1 MTTTRIV
8 TMASHQL
15 VEQFVIADAESVRP
29 IAMMI
34 GPVTTGGKHLITFLM
49 PKALINAASTKYSRP
64 AKQTPITITQ
74 PDGRVL
80 TYILKGDEV
89 VSWCESSDGYT
100 LLANGEGVL
109 CYAMLDKDKNLV
121 SSGVVACNRE
131 ERNVQDLLFL
141 KSIDKK
147 LFYSDKQM
155 EKFAKIRQS
164 MFGSAE

>member
-1 MTTTRIV
+1 MIFKQGKYMRKIV
-8 TMASHQL
+8 LILIFTLFAVESL
-15 VEQFVIADAESVRP
+15 VAV
-29 IAMMI
+29 
-34 GPVTTGGKHLITFLM
+34 
-49 PKALINAASTKYSRP
+49 P

-80 TYILKGDEV
+80 TYVLKGDEV

-100 LLANGEGVL
+100 LLANSEGVL

-131 ERNVQDLLFL
+131 ERNVKDLLFL

>member
-1 MTTTRIV
+1 MIFKQGKYMGKIV
-8 TMASHQL
+8 LILIFTLFA
-15 VEQFVIADAESVRP
+15 FESLLAV
-29 IAMMI
+29 
-34 GPVTTGGKHLITFLM
+34 
-49 PKALINAASTKYSRP
+49 P

-131 ERNVQDLLFL
+131 ERNVKDLLFL

>member
-1 MTTTRIV
+1 MIFKQGKYMRKIV
-8 TMASHQL
+8 LILIFTLFA
-15 VEQFVIADAESVRP
+15 FESLLAV
-29 IAMMI
+29 
-34 GPVTTGGKHLITFLM
+34 
-49 PKALINAASTKYSRP
+49 P

-80 TYILKGDEV
+80 TYVLRGDEV

-100 LLANGEGVL
+100 LLANSEGVL

-131 ERNVQDLLFL
+131 ERNVKDLLFL

>member
-1 MTTTRIV
+1 MIFKQGKYMRKIV
-8 TMASHQL
+8 LILIFTLFA
-15 VEQFVIADAESVRP
+15 FESLLAV
-29 IAMMI
+29 
-34 GPVTTGGKHLITFLM
+34 
-49 PKALINAASTKYSRP
+49 P

-80 TYILKGDEV
+80 TYVLKGDEV

-131 ERNVQDLLFL
+131 ERNVKDLLFL

>member
-1 MTTTRIV
+1 MIFKQGKYMRKIV
-8 TMASHQL
+8 LILIFTLFALESL
-15 VEQFVIADAESVRP
+15 VAV
-29 IAMMI
+29 
-34 GPVTTGGKHLITFLM
+34 
-49 PKALINAASTKYSRP
+49 P

-80 TYILKGDEV
+80 TYVLKGDEV

-131 ERNVQDLLFL
+131 ERNVKDLLFL

>member
-1 MTTTRIV
+1 MIFKQGKYMRKIV
-8 TMASHQL
+8 LILIFTLFA
-15 VEQFVIADAESVRP
+15 FESLLAV
-29 IAMMI
+29 
-34 GPVTTGGKHLITFLM
+34 
-49 PKALINAASTKYSRP
+49 P

-100 LLANGEGVL
+100 LLANSEGVL

-121 SSGVVACNRE
+121 PSGVVACNRE
-131 ERNVQDLLFL
+131 ERNVKDLLFL

>member
-1 MTTTRIV
+1 MIFKQGKYMRKIV
-8 TMASHQL
+8 LILIFTLFAFESL
-15 VEQFVIADAESVRP
+15 VAV
-29 IAMMI
+29 
-34 GPVTTGGKHLITFLM
+34 
-49 PKALINAASTKYSRP
+49 P

-80 TYILKGDEV
+80 TYVLKGDEV

-100 LLANGEGVL
+100 LLANNEGVL

-131 ERNVQDLLFL
+131 ERNVKDLLFL

>member
-1 MTTTRIV
+1 MIFKQGKYMRKIV
-8 TMASHQL
+8 LILIFTLFAFESL
-15 VEQFVIADAESVRP
+15 VAV
-29 IAMMI
+29 
-34 GPVTTGGKHLITFLM
+34 
-49 PKALINAASTKYSRP
+49 P

-89 VSWCESSDGYT
+89 VSWCKSSDGYT
-100 LLANGEGVL
+100 LLANSEGVL

-131 ERNVQDLLFL
+131 ERNVKDLLFL

>member
-1 MTTTRIV
+1 MRKIV
-8 TMASHQL
+8 LILIFTLFAFESL
-15 VEQFVIADAESVRP
+15 VAV
-29 IAMMI
+29 
-34 GPVTTGGKHLITFLM
+34 
-49 PKALINAASTKYSRP
+49 P

-89 VSWCESSDGYT
+89 VSWCESFDGYT
-100 LLANGEGVL
+100 LLANSEGVL

-131 ERNVQDLLFL
+131 ERNVKDLLFL

>member
-1 MTTTRIV
+1 MIFKQGKYMRKIV
-8 TMASHQL
+8 LILIFTLFAFESL
-15 VEQFVIADAESVRP
+15 VAV
-29 IAMMI
+29 
-34 GPVTTGGKHLITFLM
+34 
-49 PKALINAASTKYSRP
+49 P

-80 TYILKGDEV
+80 TYVLKGDEV

-100 LLANGEGVL
+100 LLENSEGVL

-131 ERNVQDLLFL
+131 ERNVKDLLFL

>member
-1 MTTTRIV
+1 MIFKQGKYMRKIV
-8 TMASHQL
+8 LILIFTLFA
-15 VEQFVIADAESVRP
+15 FESLLAV
-29 IAMMI
+29 
-34 GPVTTGGKHLITFLM
+34 
-49 PKALINAASTKYSRP
+49 P

-80 TYILKGDEV
+80 TYVLRGDEV

-131 ERNVQDLLFL
+131 ERNVKDLLFL

>member
-1 MTTTRIV
+1 MIFKQGKYMRKIV
-8 TMASHQL
+8 LILIFTLFAFESL
-15 VEQFVIADAESVRP
+15 VAV
-29 IAMMI
+29 
-34 GPVTTGGKHLITFLM
+34 
-49 PKALINAASTKYSRP
+49 P

-80 TYILKGDEV
+80 TYVLRGDEV

-100 LLANGEGVL
+100 LLANSEGVL
-109 CYAMLDKDKNLV
+109 CYAMLDKVKNLV

-131 ERNVQDLLFL
+131 ERNVKDLLFL